1 MRMVGRLVRPH
12 RFCYGNIISRLHAC
26 AIRIFWNRY
35 VSERNICIVGRLAV
49 SFSLEKETASSP
61 VPSSFTEYS
70 ATVMRYPV
78 LQTARNALLSTLDC
92 PFLFLKKRNGRTA
105 NNANITA

>member
-1 MRMVGRLVRPH
+1 MTKKSLKKICWKTFKVHQKNNAEKNNAGGDLVCPR

-26 AIRIFWNRY
+26 AIRIFWNPY

-49 SFSLEKETASSP
+49 SFSLEKETGSRP

-70 ATVMRYPV
+70 P
-78 LQTARNALLSTLDC
+78 
-92 PFLFLKKRNGRTA
+92 
-105 NNANITA
+105 

>member
-1 MRMVGRLVRPH
+1 MRMAGRLVRPR

-49 SFSLEKETASSP
+49 SFSVKETASSP

-70 ATVMRYPV
+70 PWEAPMEAPAQWY
-78 LQTARNALLSTLDC
+78 LSTSSTQLKRAC
-92 PFLFLKKRNGRTA
+92 LFS
-105 NNANITA
+105 